1 MVHNIEVKADRFLI
15 LQTKPNAWQ
24 MVVDKTLGINKDD
37 TINVVE
43 VTSSGVKT
51 GRNRVGKVYFVGSP
65 SFFIYEDNN
74 ELIYITCALGIG
86 FDRLGTSFII
96 S

>member
-1 MVHNIEVKADRFLI
+1 MVHNIEVKANRFLI

-24 MVVDKTLGINKDD
+24 MVVNKSLGINKDD
-37 TINVVE
+37 TINVIE
-43 VTSSGVKT
+43 VGKFNAPT

-65 SFFIYEDNN
+65 SYFIYEDNN
-74 ELIYITCALGIG
+74 EIIYITCALGIG

>member
-1 MVHNIEVKADRFLI
+1 MVHNIEVKEDRFLI

-43 VTSSGVKT
+43 INNSGVKT

-74 ELIYITCALGIG
+74 DIIYITCALGIG
-86 FDRLGTSFII
+86 FDRLGTSFIV